1 MRVIEPLRARGGCI
15 LDAPRSEHEPI
26 LPVSAQT
33 HLTEEHAS
41 AALDNLV
48 PSLYDHLRARA
59 RQRLHAAPGEH
70 SLNTTGLVHEAYLRL
85 ANSPDLQFIDHDHF
99 LAVASRVMRNVL
111 VDHGRARAS
120 QKRTPGAQTG
130 EREEAL
136 LPDAVDLD
144 SVLDLDD
151 ALRKLE
157 EFDARQSQI
166 VECRYFGGL
175 SLEETA
181 SALNISL
188 TTVKREL
195 RLARAWL
202 AADLTKR
209 SP

>member
-1 MRVIEPLRARGGCI
+1 MSLEPARTPLPAEYTSAE
-15 LDAPRSEHEPI
+15 LDG
-26 LPVSAQT
+26 
-33 HLTEEHAS
+33 
-41 AALDNLV
+41 LV
-48 PSLYDHLRARA
+48 PSLYNQLHARA
-59 RQRLHAAPGEH
+59 QSRLHFAPDEH

-85 ANSPDLQFIDHDHF
+85 ANSPDRQFIDHDHF

-111 VDHGRARAS
+111 VDHARARDS
-120 QKRTPGAQTG
+120 QKRTAGAHRV
-130 EREEAL
+130 ELDEVLVAVE
-136 LPDAVDLD
+136 VDLD

-151 ALRKLE
+151 ALRNLE
-157 EFDARQSQI
+157 EFDARQSEI

-188 TTVKREL
+188 ATVKREL

-209 SP
+209 SR